1 MNNPKISIIVPVYNV
16 EKYLSKCLNSLIN
29 QTLAELEILC
39 VNDGSTDNSAKIL
52 ADFAKMDSRIK
63 VFFQENSGQSA
74 ARNLAIERA
83 TGEYLGFVD
92 SDDWVDLDYFEKL
105 YNTAKKYDCDI
116 ACAGFKRCKRF
127 RSPIKKTFKETKIYS
142 NINDKVLIDKLP
154 NHNYLWNK
162 IYRRDK
168 WDFKFTEGRIF
179 EDMAIL
185 IKILFKY
192 DKMVTVPNT
201 YYNYRKTQGS
211 TVTLASKKS
220 KEDFNWARKELYSF
234 AEQNGITLPKN
245 KSFNKKETFKFCGI
259 TILKIYHYRDVRK
272 YKLCGFI
279 PLLEY
284 ECW

>member
-1 MNNPKISIIVPVYNV
+1 MNYPKISIIVPVYNT
-16 EKYLSKCLNSLIN
+16 EKYLSKCLNSLIK
-29 QTLAELEILC
+29 QTLKEVEILC
-39 VNDGSTDNSAKIL
+39 VNDGSKDNSAKIL
-52 ADFAKMDSRIK
+52 EDFAQKDCRIK
-63 VFFQENSGQSA
+63 IFSQKNSGQSV
-74 ARNLAIERA
+74 ARNLAIEHA

-92 SDDWVDLDYFEKL
+92 SDDWIDLDYFEKL
-105 YNTAKKYDCDI
+105 YNAAKENDCDI
-116 ACAGFKRCKRF
+116 ACAGFKRCGRF
-127 RSPIKKTFKETKIYS
+127 KSSVRKAFKETKIYS
-142 NINDKVLIDKLP
+142 NINDKVLIDRLP

-162 IYRRDK
+162 IYRRNK

-192 DKMVTVPNT
+192 DKMITVPDT
-201 YYNYRKTQGS
+201 YYHYRKTKGS
-211 TVTLASKKS
+211 TVTLSSKKS

-234 AEQNGITLPKN
+234 AEENEIILPTY
-245 KSFNKKETFKFCGI
+245 KSFNKKEIFKFCGI
-259 TILKIYHYRDVRK
+259 TVLKIYHYKDVRK